1 MSNPISQP
9 TCCVSS
15 ELIFLF
21 GLSGAGKSYC
31 GKLFASRLGYEFYDL
46 DTDMTPAMRNAIT
59 EGRPFTEEIR
69 DEFFEVVCKRIGEL
83 KREHPRIVFAQGA
96 YKELHRGK
104 VRSAHPGIEFIWID
118 APDDVIVARIQ
129 ARGIGVS
136 SAYAASI
143 RANFEAP
150 LSGRRI
156 VNDGTPDDALWERFG
171 ACAGS

>member
-1 MSNPISQP
+1 MSNLTSPP
-9 TCCVSS
+9 THCVSPD
-15 ELIFLF
+15 LIFLF

-46 DTDMTPAMRNAIT
+46 DTDMTPAMRQAIS
-59 EGRPFTEEIR
+59 EGRPFTDEIR

-83 KREHPRIVFAQGA
+83 RREHRKIVFAQGA

-104 VRSAHPGIEFIWID
+104 VRFAHPSIEFIWID
-118 APDDVIVARIQ
+118 APDDIIVARIK

-143 RANFEAP
+143 RAHFEAP
-150 LSGRRI
+150 LGGRCI
-156 VNDGTPDDALWERFG
+156 VNDGTPDDALWERFR
-171 ACAGS
+171 ACVDS